1 MTNMNVYQQQYESDF
16 IKSLPVN
23 FNKIKNMDLSVI
35 PKQYHGL
42 FTTDWNWGKYSKMPM
57 TERMNYHEINQEYHR
72 TDVQSKLFN
81 KQIKPTEVILGFP
94 KD

>member
-1 MTNMNVYQQQYESDF
+1 MNVYQQEYEADF

-23 FNKIKNMDLSVI
+23 FKKYKNMDLTTI
-35 PKQYHGL
+35 PQKYRVL

-57 TERMNYHEINQEYHR
+57 NERINLHELNKEYHH
-72 TDVQSKLFN
+72 TDVLSRLFE
-81 KQIKPTEVILGFP
+81 KKPKDEKVLLGFP